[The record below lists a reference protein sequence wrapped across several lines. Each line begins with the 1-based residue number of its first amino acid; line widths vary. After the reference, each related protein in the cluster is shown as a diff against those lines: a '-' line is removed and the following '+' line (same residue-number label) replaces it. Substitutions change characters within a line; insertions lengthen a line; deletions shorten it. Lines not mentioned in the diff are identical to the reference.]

1 MRIAKTM
8 CPEASQE
15 PRCQWGDPR
24 IEVRCI
30 KSDTL
35 RKRFPRALRGFSLA
49 EVLIVVALVGLL
61 VLLVGPLTFKW
72 IRRSDAVAAFSGIRQ
87 VLALARLQAVRRW
100 ANVVVEVSLT
110 PDKRIRLRTFQDR
123 ANDTTVPLPADE
135 QAAAGNFVQDVG
147 TFATSPA
154 TDEPTLG
161 DVTLGSRIHL
171 WKQGGSLDD
180 LGDGV
185 SFDTYLG
192 NAGLA
197 DRIAFLPT
205 GGIAPPAKAN
215 SAVPTPSGGRGIY
228 FADAQ
233 GKNYFRVTI
242 DSDLSG
248 NIRVDKYVGGSGYVP
263 SGWNWR

>member
-1 MRIAKTM
+1 MFMQR
-8 CPEASQE
+8 SQ
-15 PRCQWGDPR
+15 
-24 IEVRCI
+24 IVH
-30 KSDTL
+30 
-35 RKRFPRALRGFSLA
+35 KRHFRSVTGFSLVELLVVIA
-49 EVLIVVALVGLL
+49 LIGLL
-61 VLLVGPLTFKW
+61 AVLVGPVTFKW
-72 IRRSDAVAAFSGIRQ
+72 IRRSDAVAAFSNIRQ
-87 VLALARLQAVRRW
+87 VLALARLQAVKRW

-123 ANDTTVPLPADE
+123 ALDTTTPLPADE
-135 QAAAGNFVQDVG
+135 QTAAGNFVQDTG

-161 DVTLGSRIHL
+161 DVTLGSRTHL

-192 NAGLA
+192 NAGLS

-205 GGIAPPAKAN
+205 GGIAPPEKAN
-215 SAVPTPSGGRGIY
+215 SAIPTPSGGRGIY
-228 FADAQ
+228 FADSR

-248 NIRVDKYVGGSGYVP
+248 NIRVDKYVEGSGYLP
-263 SGWNWR
+263 SGWKWQ